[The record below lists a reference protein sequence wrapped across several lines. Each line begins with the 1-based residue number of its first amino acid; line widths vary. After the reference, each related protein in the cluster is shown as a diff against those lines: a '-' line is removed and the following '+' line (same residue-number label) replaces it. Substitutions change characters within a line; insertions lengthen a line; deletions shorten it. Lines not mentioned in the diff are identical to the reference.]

1 MIFLSQK
8 SKTKIQETFCINS
21 SILIIGVQRKFRPKI
36 IQLKKKLMWIYF
48 NLNFNGMKLI
58 KIYSNNIMISNL
70 KFNKII
76 SKIIILKINKS
87 TINQLNWIFKNLTIA
102 KPNFKNYKIK
112 IAN

>member
-21 SILIIGVQRKFRPKI
+21 SILTIGVQRKFRLNI
-36 IQLKKKLMWIYF
+36 ILLKKKLMLICF

-58 KIYSNNIMISNL
+58 KIYSNNLMISNL

-76 SKIIILKINKS
+76 SKIMILKINKS
-87 TINQLNWIFKNLTIA
+87 TINQLKLIFKNLTLA

-112 IAN
+112 KAN

>member
-8 SKTKIQETFCINS
+8 SKMKIQETFCINS
-21 SILIIGVQRKFRPKI
+21 SILIIGVQRKFKPKI

-58 KIYSNNIMISNL
+58 KIYSNNLMISNL
-70 KFNKII
+70 KFSKII
-76 SKIIILKINKS
+76 SKIMILKINKT
-87 TINQLNWIFKNLTIA
+87 TINQLKLIFKNLTLA

-112 IAN
+112 KAN